1 MFLYELLLKDSLF
14 LLPPVFEGFHVRIN
28 TELSSAF
35 LKILFISQTTEE
47 SHILARLE
55 KQKQA

>member
-28 TELSSAF
+28 TELSRAF

-47 SHILARLE
+47 SHILAHD
-55 KQKQA
+55 